1 MACDVGLKR
10 ASSSLASDD
19 VVVNTHVKRHRSGG
33 TSEPHHQVVGKEEDS
48 EELPSVLGL
57 EPIDH
62 RQECR
67 RVEDCC
73 QGASA
78 FDSASEVRSRRWLL
92 AAIADQKCTLARL
105 VRSRQLIRNHPT
117 LPPDLH
123 DFFAAYLVSSCEAK
137 LKNLQDALAE
147 TKVTCADLGRASFA
161 SLGTRYP
168 RLLAKPL

>member
-1 MACDVGLKR
+1 MARQSHITRWL
-10 ASSSLASDD
+10 
-19 VVVNTHVKRHRSGG
+19 
-33 TSEPHHQVVGKEEDS
+33 GKEEDS
-48 EELPSVLGL
+48 EELPSGFGI

-78 FDSASEVRSRRWLL
+78 FDSASEIRSRRWLL
-92 AAIADQKCTLARL
+92 AAIADQKCALARL

-123 DFFAAYLVSSCEAK
+123 DFFACGLPCQFVRGKAKEPTGCSC
-137 LKNLQDALAE
+137 
-147 TKVTCADLGRASFA
+147 
-161 SLGTRYP
+161 
-168 RLLAKPL
+168 